1 MRIGRRLVLAGG
13 PPNASRRP
21 VVELRLLEWATP
33 ALSSHANAEVHAQIM
48 ADLQGMMPDEL
59 VVSLR
64 QAGISTPE
72 GKLTEHYANQGEAMG
87 AKE

>member
-21 VVELRLLEWATP
+21 VVELRLLKWATP
-33 ALSSHANAEVHAQIM
+33 ALSSHANAEVLARITV
-48 ADLQGMMPDEL
+48 DLQGMTPDDL
-59 VVSLR
+59 VVSLG
-64 QAGISTPE
+64 QAGIFTPA
-72 GKLTEHYANQGEAMG
+72 GKLTEHYANQGEAVG